1 MYVCI
6 CMQWIWSSWMQIY
19 LSTAPQI
26 TVQIFYYRLTDT
38 HIYFHRSFIFIMEH
52 KTCEVSYIYYVSSV
66 LKQNILIWAYSCV
79 DFMVLCLFTL
89 FLSLALTIS
98 AKNFEEPS
106 SNIISGSCCKQFHT
120 SRLNISF
127 SVYN

>member
-1 MYVCI
+1 
-6 CMQWIWSSWMQIY
+6 MQTLCSEFEVLGCKYI
-19 LSTAPQI
+19 LAPHHKSHI
-26 TVQIFYYRLTDT
+26 NKSFNYRLTDT

-52 KTCEVSYIYYVSSV
+52 KTREVGYIYYVSSL

-106 SNIISGSCCKQFHT
+106 SNIISGSCCKLFHT